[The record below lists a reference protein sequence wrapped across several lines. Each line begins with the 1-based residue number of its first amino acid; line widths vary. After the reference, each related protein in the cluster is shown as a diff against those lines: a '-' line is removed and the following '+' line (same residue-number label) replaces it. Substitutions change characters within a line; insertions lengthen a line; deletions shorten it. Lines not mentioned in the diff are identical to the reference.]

1 MVPSKHILSIDLY
14 IDVGRSVHL
23 RPLLPKAGAVLAE
36 ILGLVSIP
44 QLTLEALE
52 NGQRETVPGDELCD
66 ENSPLF
72 LISIAGEPETAALMK
87 PSTHVAVMMAS
98 MRSNL
103 EYALGAAIAIT
114 LAREGD
120 GRVIGDDWRF
130 FSDEFL
136 ISPEDLLRRLKVV
149 GTAND
154 YQQAAEQLSGKLGR
168 ESRGDSTA

>member
-1 MVPSKHILSIDLY
+1 LSIDID

-52 NGQRETVPGDELCD
+52 NGQRETVSSDELSD
-66 ENSPLF
+66 ETSPLF
-72 LISIAGEPETAALMK
+72 LISIAGEPETVALCK
-87 PSTHVAVMMAS
+87 PSTRVSVMMAS

-103 EYALGAAIAIT
+103 EYALGAAVAIT
-114 LAREGD
+114 LARE
-120 GRVIGDDWRF
+120 REAEVIGDDWRF
-130 FSDEFL
+130 FSDELL

-154 YQQAAEQLSGKLGR
+154 YQQAAEQLSGKLGK
-168 ESRGDSTA
+168 EGRGDSSA